1 MEFVLSGCCG
11 GVERVDGRW
20 KDTRGGL
27 EAPEHLSKTIGYSQ
41 MLSGHYGSYAWTP
54 RGHTKNS

>member
-20 KDTRGGL
+20 KDTHGDL
-27 EAPEHLSKTIGYSQ
+27 EAPEHLRKTISYSQ
-41 MLSGHYGSYAWTP
+41 MLSGHYSSYGGNPW
-54 RGHTKNS
+54 GHTK